1 MGLKQTTCSILNFL
15 LCFAWNC
22 FFAFA
27 DHILQAEATQKYIQE
42 ELFPQKLCSSYSL
55 NEAVGNN
62 NHQSRFFQIY
72 FKVKRLTIGNNEFE
86 KMAQIA
92 LVSKRSVELLPYHL
106 PQFVLFPVSPIHV
119 ASYFLDGS
127 SRQLADVGTMYRSVR
142 RVYTTQFLLYFCV
155 GIIHSITV

>member
-1 MGLKQTTCSILNFL
+1 ML
-15 LCFAWNC
+15 LQFTSFKLRQHKNTYKKNYFPKSFA
-22 FFAFA
+22 
-27 DHILQAEATQKYIQE
+27 
-42 ELFPQKLCSSYSL
+42 PVSL

-92 LVSKRSVELLPYHL
+92 LVSKHSVELLPYHL
-106 PQFVLFPVSPIHV
+106 PQFGLFPVSPIHV

>member
-1 MGLKQTTCSILNFL
+1 M
-15 LCFAWNC
+15 WNC

-27 DHILQAEATQKYIQE
+27 VHILQAEATQKYIQE
-42 ELFPQKLCSSYSL
+42 ELFPRKLCSSYSL
-55 NEAVGNN
+55 NEAVGND
-62 NHQSRFFQIY
+62 NHRSRFFQIY

-106 PQFVLFPVSPIHV
+106 PQFGLFPVSPIHV

>member
-1 MGLKQTTCSILNFL
+1 ML
-15 LCFAWNC
+15 LQFTSFKLRQHKNTYKKNYFPKSFA
-22 FFAFA
+22 
-27 DHILQAEATQKYIQE
+27 
-42 ELFPQKLCSSYSL
+42 PSYSL
-55 NEAVGNN
+55 NKAVGNN

-106 PQFVLFPVSPIHV
+106 PQFGLFPVSPIHV

-155 GIIHSITV
+155 GIMHSITV